1 MLLIRHITASIAFI
15 MIAATLYSGGIIV
28 PLAGEVRE
36 PGGMYT
42 GDKYFKNEWLKGD
55 VMLENGIVA
64 ENVKLRYNGLIDDVF
79 WLHEGSLQ
87 HIMLDRGLVS
97 GFRMYMPEE
106 DEKLV
111 FTKVERS
118 LLRMHGTRDIYVQV
132 LYDDIVTLYAY
143 RQVSRK
149 RDVYVRRGR
158 SRYIL
163 TELEHDPVYFF
174 VLPGDVIVRLDTV
187 NRRDVYRAFPGVR
200 DELRSIFRQR
210 RNFSNDEHLL
220 TETADRLN
228 RVLKDHQR

>member
-1 MLLIRHITASIAFI
+1 MQPIKHITASLAFI
-15 MIAATLYSGGIIV
+15 LVTVTLYSGDTIV

-36 PGGMYT
+36 PTGMYT

-64 ENVKLRYNGLIDDVF
+64 ENVKLRYNGLIDEVF

-97 GFRMYMPEE
+97 GFRMYVPEE
-106 DEKLV
+106 NEMLL
-111 FTKVERS
+111 FEKVERS
-118 LLRMHGTRDIYVQV
+118 LLRMQGSKELYVQV

-149 RDVYVRRGR
+149 RDVYVRRGH
-158 SRYIL
+158 SRYIF

-174 VLPGDVIVRLDTV
+174 VLPGDVIVRLDAL
-187 NRRDVYRAFPGVR
+187 NRRDVYRAFPEIR

-210 RNFSNDEHLL
+210 RSFSGEEQLL
-220 TETADRLN
+220 TETADHLN
-228 RVLKDHQR
+228 SIFKGRK